1 MADNPAGT
9 ENSLANLEGFE
20 TWGDDRILRTLLEGQ
35 HRALAAVEMALPRIA
50 EAYRRA
56 ATHVDRILRGA
67 NPGDLPVEQ
76 PTQFDLVVN
85 ARTAKALGLT
95 VTQSMLI
102 RARVIE

>member
-1 MADNPAGT
+1 MSYGP
-9 ENSLANLEGFE
+9 S
-20 TWGDDRILRTLLEGQ
+20 
-35 HRALAAVEMALPRIA
+35 IA

>member
-1 MADNPAGT
+1 MANQRKLLRLAEDNRLPTMHFDEDFVGAGGLM
-9 ENSLANLEGFE
+9 SYG
-20 TWGDDRILRTLLEGQ
+20 
-35 HRALAAVEMALPRIA
+35 PSIA